1 MHDGAAFC
9 IYGGLAQVKLR
20 QKRRGQSR
28 LPERFREQI
37 SALLRAEGQQEMK
50 SRDGLL
56 CLAEPGQLRLL
67 ENVQQRLKP
76 RLIVLSHP
84 RDMPLKVAA
93 V

>member
-1 MHDGAAFC
+1 
-9 IYGGLAQVKLR
+9 
-20 QKRRGQSR
+20 
-28 LPERFREQI
+28 
-37 SALLRAEGQQEMK
+37 MK

-56 CLAEPGQLRLL
+56 CLAEPGQLRLR